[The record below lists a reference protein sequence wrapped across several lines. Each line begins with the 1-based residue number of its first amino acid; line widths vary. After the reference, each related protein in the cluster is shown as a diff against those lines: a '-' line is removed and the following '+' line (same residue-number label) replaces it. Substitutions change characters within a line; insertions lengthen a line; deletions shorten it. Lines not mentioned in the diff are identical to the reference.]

1 MANEFSLFYL
11 IMIGG
16 AKRRKVRIIH
26 RLPVRLNKPDFFIS
40 KSSIPEIINLLS

>member
-16 AKRRKVRIIH
+16 AKWRKVRIIY
-26 RLPVRLNKPDFFIS
+26 RLLNTS
-40 KSSIPEIINLLS
+40 H